1 MKGEFTHPAM
11 ASPVGKK
18 LTGLVAATF
27 TPLTPEGEINLP
39 VIGLY
44 IDYLLEHQGVRNV
57 FVNGTTGE
65 GMSLS
70 VEERKKLAEE
80 WCGKGKGKLEQVIV
94 HVGCMSL
101 KDSQDLARHAA
112 EAGADGI
119 AAVSPSVF
127 KPSDAGVLR
136 QFLQEVAAA
145 APDLPF
151 YYYHIPALTG
161 VSLLARDV
169 LDGIE
174 KQIPSFRGLKF
185 SGGDLLDFGQC
196 VSYCPS
202 DWSVLYGVD
211 EQLLAGLAMGANG
224 AVGSTYNY
232 LGSRARSLL
241 TAFETG
247 DLTQA
252 RTLQFQVQDVI
263 SYAVKLGF
271 DVAVNKRL
279 MSEVSGLD
287 LGPPRL
293 PLRPCPHPRAVS
305 IAQRL
310 REGAPAG
317 PVPCQ
322 NPKRDG

>member
-1 MKGEFTHPAM
+1 M

-287 LGPPRL
+287 LGPPSAPEALPPPPGRL
-293 PLRPCPHPRAVS
+293 HRAEAPRG
-305 IAQRL
+305 R
-310 REGAPAG
+310 PAG